1 MYGNE
6 IDKMPDWAF
15 RMMAFM
21 FNMTDLFKSPDR
33 KLDAFDIRKGQ
44 TVVDWGC
51 GTGRYIKQAS
61 ALVGDKGT
69 VYAVD
74 IHQLAIE
81 AAAGIA
87 GKYNLRNVRPV
98 LTDGKSVSI
107 PSQTADLIYAFDMFH
122 MVRDTDTFLKELCR
136 IARPEGLLIL
146 EDGHQARAL
155 SKEKVNHSGCWEIII
170 ETKGY
175 MKCRPA
181 SGNVLAA
188 AYIAKITV

>member
-6 IDKMPDWAF
+6 MDKMPDWAF

-51 GTGRYIKQAS
+51 GTGRYLKPAS
-61 ALVGDKGT
+61 ELVGDQGT

-74 IHQLAIE
+74 IHPLAIE
-81 AAAGIA
+81 AASNIA
-87 GKYNLRNVRPV
+87 NKYTLKNVHPV
-98 LTDGKSVSI
+98 LTDGKTVSI
-107 PSQTADLIYAFDMFH
+107 PSRTADLIYALDMFH
-122 MVRDTDTFLKELCR
+122 MVMDTKAFLAELYR
-136 IARPEGLLIL
+136 ITKPDGVLIL

-155 SKEKVNHSGCWEIII
+155 SKEKVNHSGCWEIIS
-170 ETKGY
+170 ETKAY
-175 MKCRPA
+175 MKC
-181 SGNVLAA
+181 
-188 AYIAKITV
+188 KIHP